1 MRHRDFLL
9 ASLAF
14 ALAGFWAPWL
24 THPAAALRLN
34 GYELSEWVTFL
45 PGVRDGSLP
54 FGRLSPL
61 IPAAILTLLFGIAAA
76 RSRSQ
81 TTTRAR
87 FRLLA
92 LLPNS
97 PLSWGLLLLAFLCT
111 AALLPP
117 YEAFVRP
124 DWWPDYQPQFVVACA
139 AVAAVA
145 VILALPD
152 EANDVLQ
159 ILLALLGGG
168 YAAWLAWTLWAVT
181 AQLFHAGWS
190 IGLGWAAMLA
200 GFAGLALA
208 GWARLF
214 GPR

>member
-1 MRHRDFLL
+1 MHHRNFLL
-9 ASLAF
+9 ASLAS
-14 ALAGFWAPWL
+14 ALVGFWTPWL

-61 IPAAILTLLFGIAAA
+61 VPAAALILLFGIASA
-76 RSRSQ
+76 RSRRQ
-81 TTTRAR
+81 TMTRRR
-87 FRLLA
+87 FRVLA

-97 PLSWGLLLLAFLCT
+97 PLSWGLLFFALVCA

-124 DWWPDYQPQFVVACA
+124 DWWPDYQPQFLVACA
-139 AVAAVA
+139 ALAGLLI
-145 VILALPD
+145 ILALPD
-152 EANDVLQ
+152 EVNDALQ
-159 ILLALLGGG
+159 ILLALLAGG
-168 YAAWLAWTLWAVT
+168 YAFWLAWTLWAVT
-181 AQLFHAGWS
+181 AHLFHAGWS
-190 IGLGWAAMLA
+190 IGVGWAALLA
-200 GFAGLALA
+200 GFIGLAMS

>member
-9 ASLAF
+9 ASLAL
-14 ALAGFWAPWL
+14 ALIGFWMPWL

-54 FGRLSPL
+54 FGRFSPL
-61 IPAAILTLLFGIAAA
+61 IPAAALVPLFGIAAA

-81 TTTRAR
+81 TTTRR
-87 FRLLA
+87 HFRVLT

-97 PLSWGLLLLAFLCT
+97 FFSWGLLLF
-111 AALLPP
+111 ALLCAATLFPP
-117 YEAFVRP
+117 YEAFVRS
-124 DWWPDYQPQFVVACA
+124 DYWPEYQPQFLAVCVALVGL
-139 AVAAVA
+139 AVS
-145 VILALPD
+145 LALPD
-152 EANDVLQ
+152 EVNDILQ

-168 YAAWLAWTLWAVT
+168 YAAWLTWTLWAVT

-208 GWARLF
+208 GWAKLF